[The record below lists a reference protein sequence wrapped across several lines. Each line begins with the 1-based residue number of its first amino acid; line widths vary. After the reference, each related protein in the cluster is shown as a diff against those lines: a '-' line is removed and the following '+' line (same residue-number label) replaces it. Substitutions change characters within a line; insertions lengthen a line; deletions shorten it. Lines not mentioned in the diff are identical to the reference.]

1 MNTISEIAAVLRS
14 LKSAVIFTHMRPDG
28 DAVGSGIALS
38 RALDLLNIP
47 NQLVNEGGLPQKFRF
62 LAGAEK
68 FLTRPRWMRRGTSA
82 SIRATSAASA
92 NFASSS

>member
-1 MNTISEIAAVLRS
+1 MNPISEIAAVLRS

-47 NQLVNEGGLPQKFRF
+47 NQLVNEGELPQNSAF
-62 LAGAEK
+62 LQA
-68 FLTRPRWMRRGTSA
+68 RRS
-82 SIRATSAASA
+82 
-92 NFASSS
+92 F

>member
-1 MNTISEIAAVLRS
+1 MNPISEIAAVLRS

-47 NQLVNEGGLPQKFRF
+47 NQLVNEGNSRKNSAF
-62 LAGAEK
+62 LQA
-68 FLTRPRWMRRGTSA
+68 RRS
-82 SIRATSAASA
+82 
-92 NFASSS
+92 F